1 MSKDDLSSDLGG
13 QIERVQAQLATII
26 TGLKGQ
32 LPDSLQV
39 MHLEQVSQ
47 SLTEM
52 HAALLAQNQ
61 TLTQQ
66 QQQVLVQCACD
77 HALTAVIQRLR
88 QTLNPTEVLEQTV
101 LAAHQL
107 LQVDRSA
114 IYRFQPSGE
123 VEIVAETGM
132 LVKAVELVASES
144 RELLQVFQR
153 VGAIVLDRSPAAQ
166 IADLPAGLAQLMP
179 QTGSLLAAPIRQ
191 DETLWGLL
199 VVQQQTDYSWQ
210 PQDIDR
216 IQQLSTEMA
225 IALWYSELYQQS
237 QRLNLDL
244 ERQVQQR
251 TKQLENALNYESLLK
266 RITDRVRDSLDER
279 MILQAAVQEM
289 TLVLQLAGC
298 NAALYDLTQ
307 GTSTVHYDF
316 AQSIPGS
323 QGRVARMENFPE
335 IYQQLQRGW
344 TFQFCSLLPNPARG
358 RVAMLACPIF
368 VDPQS
373 FRGVNQS
380 VLGDLWLI
388 KDKDTVFDEHEIR
401 LTQQVASQ
409 CAIAIRQ
416 ARLYQAA
423 QGQVQELAELNRL
436 KDEFLSTVSHELR
449 TPITNIKVAI
459 QMVRNSTTEERR
471 SKYLGILEQ
480 EAIREA
486 DLINDLLDL
495 QQLQLASRPLELE
508 VLTLSDWLS
517 ELLEPF
523 YPRFLARH
531 QQFETQCALELP
543 IIALEATSLQRVLTE
558 LLNNACKYTAPE
570 KQIQFQVE
578 AIPAPTDPSLPQL
591 RFQIRNQALIPSVE
605 LPKLFDKFYR
615 CPNADPWKQGG
626 TGLGLALVKKLVER
640 LQGDIQVTSTD
651 GWTQFTVILPT
662 SLAATPAGT
671 EAVRPSQ
678 DAQVAAPVP
687 DPLLS

>member
-1 MSKDDLSSDLGG
+1 MSKNDLSSDLGG

-47 SLTEM
+47 SLTEV

-66 QQQVLVQCACD
+66 QQILIQCACD

-101 LAAHQL
+101 LAVQQL

-114 IYRFQPSGE
+114 IYQFQPSGE
-123 VEIVAETGM
+123 VEIVAETGR
-132 LVKAVELVASES
+132 LVKAVELVALES
-144 RELLQVFQR
+144 RELSQVFQR
-153 VGAIVLDRSPAAQ
+153 VGAIVLDRSPTAQ
-166 IADLPAGLAQLMP
+166 MADLPAGLAQLMP

-225 IALWYSELYQQS
+225 IALWYSELYQRS
-237 QRLNLDL
+237 RRLNLDL

-401 LTQQVASQ
+401 LAQQVASQ

-531 QQFETQCALELP
+531 QQFETQCASELP
-543 IIALEATSLQRVLTE
+543 VIALETTSLQRVLME

-578 AIPAPTDPSLPQL
+578 AIPAPNDSSLPQL

-671 EAVRPSQ
+671 EAVRSSQ

>member
-47 SLTEM
+47 SLTEVQ
-52 HAALLAQNQ
+52 AALLAQNQ

>member
-47 SLTEM
+47 SLTEV

-144 RELLQVFQR
+144 RDLLQVFQR

>member
-144 RELLQVFQR
+144 RDLLQVFQQ